1 MTSIINKEQVTK
13 VYHGMIKHLNLFA
26 IAMLI
31 GITIGFKIAGMYFNY
46 RMNEAVL
53 LQGFIHNNIIYEIKA
68 KP

>member
-1 MTSIINKEQVTK
+1 MTNIISREQIAK

-31 GITIGFKIAGMYFNY
+31 GITLGFKIAEIYFNY

-53 LQGFIHNNIIYEIKA
+53 LQGFIHNNIVYEIKT